1 VRLEAETEE
10 READTCARRLELAR
24 KISDEETARVAAG
37 FEARHRRRRDL
48 LKQKAELM
56 ERELRERE
64 SDLAEMRDSLREAL
78 RLGNPAPPVSGPGS
92 D

>member
-1 VRLEAETEE
+1 
-10 READTCARRLELAR
+10 
-24 KISDEETARVAAG
+24 
-37 FEARHRRRRDL
+37 
-48 LKQKAELM
+48 M